1 MSEFRMNEFLD
12 ELGSKARVFLK
23 KGKEFAD
30 TAIEKGRDK
39 AREMKLNSQLRDTF
53 AKLGEAFYEQAVN
66 GTDFADKEELL
77 DKVTSIKQTL
87 ADLAEKATRAA
98 ETAEAGETAEEAAEA
113 VAEAAG
119 EAADTVCEACEQAAE
134 DAAEA
139 MDEVLNND

>member
-12 ELGSKARVFLK
+12 ELGSKARVILK

-98 ETAEAGETAEEAAEA
+98 ETAEAGETAEEAA
-113 VAEAAG
+113 G

-139 MDEVLNND
+139 LDEVINND